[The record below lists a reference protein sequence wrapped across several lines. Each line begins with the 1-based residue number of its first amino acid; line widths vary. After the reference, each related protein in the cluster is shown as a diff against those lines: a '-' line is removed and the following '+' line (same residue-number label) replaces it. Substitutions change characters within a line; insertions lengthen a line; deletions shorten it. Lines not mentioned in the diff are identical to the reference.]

1 MSATSLGISI
11 LMLPAGIALTVIT
24 ILRMRSGRIQL
35 SQRAKILLV
44 VGMILTQVILV
55 AGMMPVSVFQ
65 AIEDVFIS
73 TEQHAVAPLDPSSPA
88 IDP

>member
-11 LMLPAGIALTVIT
+11 LMLPAGITLTVIT
-24 ILRMRSGRIQL
+24 ILRIRSGRINL
-35 SQRAKILLV
+35 PQRMKILLV

-65 AIEDVFIS
+65 AIEDVFIH
-73 TEQHAVAPLDPSSPA
+73 TEQHSVAPLDPSYPA
-88 IDP
+88 VDP